1 MERRGLPRRPGVY
14 AEGNDPIYIEDFNVN
29 SQPNTLADIVRRELS
44 ECGLSQRAAAREL
57 GIDERIMRRY
67 CSGDLEP
74 PAYVL
79 LAMQQLVQVELNR
92 QVIQMLDDGS
102 MSTSDG
108 NATRERFANNNE
120 TLLQAMRFLMR
131 NDRTHPDHSTGL
143 TQVEPGDVI
152 EDRDGNQGVVQTM
165 LDMPGPPRCT
175 CVVKVWINSSQ
186 TNFQQRENVQFILPM
201 CKLVSRG
208 KDGGVSTL

>member
-1 MERRGLPRRPGVY
+1 MRSRRRSNHSVSTIAVKLALPSRHERTIFLERRGLPRRPGVY

-120 TLLQAMRFLMR
+120 TLLQAMRAS
-131 NDRTHPDHSTGL
+131 RT
-143 TQVEPGDVI
+143 
-152 EDRDGNQGVVQTM
+152 R
-165 LDMPGPPRCT
+165 
-175 CVVKVWINSSQ
+175 
-186 TNFQQRENVQFILPM
+186 
-201 CKLVSRG
+201 
-208 KDGGVSTL
+208 